1 MDCITHDSH
10 LVRKVAANG
19 ASQFTY
25 QCQTCGQIDYS
36 RTGRGP
42 WVAKPASVDID
53 SLPLWDDRL
62 QRDAITAVRIQAEAE
77 RTERDEAWRDAYDD
91 YINSPAW
98 RVKRRRALD
107 RDGHLCQGCLESV
120 ATDVHHMTYD
130 RLFDE
135 LLCDLVSL
143 CQACHQKCHPHK
155 DILGRELHG
164 RPIAV
169 H

>member
-1 MDCITHDSH
+1 MDCEQHNSQ
-10 LVRKVAANG
+10 LVRRVAANG
-19 ASQFTY
+19 TNQFTY

-42 WVAKPASVDID
+42 WVAKPATIDID
-53 SLPLWDDRL
+53 TLPMWSDDL
-62 QRDAITAVRIQAEAE
+62 QAASMEAVRLQAEAQ
-77 RTERDEAWRDAYDD
+77 RVERDEAWWAAYHE
-91 YINSPAW
+91 YMESPAW
-98 RVKRRRALD
+98 RAKRRRVLD
-107 RDGHLCQGCLESV
+107 RDRHLCQGCLQEIASH
-120 ATDVHHMTYD
+120 VHHMTYD

-143 CQACHQKCHPHK
+143 CTPCHQKCHPHK

-164 RPIAV
+164 RAVAV